1 MNVIPGY
8 RYATWEAGYG
18 DFRAVPDLR
27 TLRRIPWLEATALV
41 LCDLADHDGN
51 PVSVSPR
58 QILRDQLKRA
68 EAAGF
73 SVKMG
78 SELEFFLSPDT
89 YEQLAEAG
97 FRPPRTRGWYNLDY
111 HILQTSKDEPI
122 IRRIR
127 NEMLGANIPIE
138 FSKGEAAPGQHEI
151 NLRYSDALEM
161 ADNHTVFKN
170 GVKEIAHLEGES
182 ATFMAK
188 PFAEQPGSSCHIH
201 TSLWSPDGDTPLSG
215 GDAGDGMSA
224 DMRAFVAGLQTHL
237 ADLTLLGA
245 PNLNSYKRYQPE
257 SWAPTA
263 TVWALDNRTAGLR
276 LVGHGAGLRI
286 ESRIPGADANPYLAF
301 AGVIAAG
308 LAGIEAGLDC
318 GDPYLGNAYAATSE
332 DGTALTHVP
341 WNLPDATT
349 AFRHSDV
356 ANAAFGEDVM
366 FHLVHGAEEE
376 WKAFHRSVSDWE
388 YRRGYERL

>member
-1 MNVIPGY
+1 M
-8 RYATWEAGYG
+8 
-18 DFRAVPDLR
+18 
-27 TLRRIPWLEATALV
+27 
-41 LCDLADHDGN
+41 
-51 PVSVSPR
+51 S
-58 QILRDQLKRA
+58 
-68 EAAGF
+68 
-73 SVKMG
+73 

-89 YEQLAEAG
+89 YEQVAENH
-97 FRPPRTRGWYNLDY
+97 FRAPRTEGWYNLDY

-127 NEMLGANIPIE
+127 NEMLGANLPIE

-161 ADNHTVFKN
+161 ADNHTVYKN
-170 GVKEIAHLEGES
+170 GVKEIAHLEGRS

-188 PFAEQPGSSCHIH
+188 PYAAQPGSSCHIH
-201 TSLWSPDGDTPLSG
+201 TSLWSTDGETPHSCG
-215 GDAGDGMSA
+215 EAGDGMSA

-276 LVGHGAGLRI
+276 LVGTGAGLRI

>member
-1 MNVIPGY
+1 MY
-8 RYATWEAGYG
+8 K
-18 DFRAVPDLR
+18 
-27 TLRRIPWLEATALV
+27 
-41 LCDLADHDGN
+41 
-51 PVSVSPR
+51 R
-58 QILRDQLKRA
+58 Q
-68 EAAGF
+68 
-73 SVKMG
+73 
-78 SELEFFLSPDT
+78 
-89 YEQLAEAG
+89 
-97 FRPPRTRGWYNLDY
+97 
-111 HILQTSKDEPI
+111 
-122 IRRIR
+122 
-127 NEMLGANIPIE
+127 IE

-276 LVGHGAGLRI
+276 RVFFGTRREVAADEVTLAQEEPQHVVGTVEELDALLAKLRAGFT
-286 ESRIPGADANPYLAF
+286 P
-301 AGVIAAG
+301 
-308 LAGIEAGLDC
+308 
-318 GDPYLGNAYAATSE
+318 
-332 DGTALTHVP
+332 
-341 WNLPDATT
+341 
-349 AFRHSDV
+349 
-356 ANAAFGEDVM
+356 
-366 FHLVHGAEEE
+366 
-376 WKAFHRSVSDWE
+376 
-388 YRRGYERL
+388 